1 VEFLELDWGELA
13 KCSLSSLAVILR
25 FNPGDD
31 GEVEFLSRAPALTI
45 KHVLLQESEEAL
57 HGGVVARC
65 SNSTHG
71 PNESIV
77 LEDTDKGFGPEL
89 TTPVGVDNGA
99 HWTSRHN
106 GVAKCSNCERGLHS
120 FIERIAN
127 NAVGI
132 QILHRTAVDL
142 AFTRSV
148 LSDVSQ
154 PDLIGP
160 RGGEVTL
167 QQVVVHWGSGALG
180 VGLFLG
186 KGTEELLLTAET
198 PDPPL

>member
-1 VEFLELDWGELA
+1 MEFFKLDWGELA
-13 KCSLSSLAVILR
+13 KCSLPSLAVILR

-31 GEVEFLSRAPALTI
+31 GEVEFLSRAPPLTI

-57 HGGVVARC
+57 HSGVVARC

-77 LEDTDKGFGPEL
+77 LENTDEGFGPEL
-89 TTPVGVDNGA
+89 TSPVGMDNGA

-106 GVAKCSNCERGLHS
+106 GVAKCSHCERGLHS
-120 FIERIAN
+120 VIERIAN

-142 AFTRSV
+142 ALTRSV

-180 VGLFLG
+180 VGLLLG
-186 KGTEELLLTAET
+186 KSTEELLVAAEA
-198 PDPPL
+198 PNPAL